1 MLIEENKHESLEDA
15 DFAKFKMTIREQ
27 MITEFHEEAARQE
40 IMLVRKEHEVKLEA
54 DAVKALLSGH
64 ELNMEELR
72 RQKEDKRKALV
83 DAERTKRKTEIRRR
97 NFTSKGVTGIGPDLA
112 TQIESVSHPKG
123 RSKLSMQAKQPPVFE
138 TQLAPEIVAEEA
150 PTPADVPAS
159 SNQSAVGKTETK
171 KQKKA
176 GKNKK
181 AAASREQPGNPKADA
196 PLEKQEDPEQTVQPP
211 EQKTQTK
218 PRGILKD
225 TSFRFDMKPTVEEI
239 SDEEADSWV
248 EPRIEAAK
256 PQASRPAGIS
266 EPQRAPSTRPFGS
279 DSEDDRIPRFAPAS
293 TVSKSKKMKEPVRS
307 SLSKQQNEPT
317 KEWPMFSAG
326 DTDQGYWDIINGGMG
341 VEPQQGDASESTG
354 STGGKHALWS
364 PPVFNEDSGDDGDD
378 LFNSFAFGGMAQAD
392 DVPSAPWAGNGL
404 HHKNIWSPDKNVW
417 SPGQNPIEK
426 NLAAKADARFRN
438 APTRKGGAG
447 KETRV
452 QNGVGGPG
460 AVDNGSWEAEM
471 MGKLFGLG
479 SPNYA

>member
-1 MLIEENKHESLEDA
+1 VLIEENRHESLEDA

-72 RQKEDKRKALV
+72 RQKEDKRKAMV
-83 DAERTKRKTEIRRR
+83 DAERTKRKAEIRRR
-97 NFTSKGVTGIGPDLA
+97 NFTSKGTVPDLA
-112 TQIESVSHPKG
+112 AQILSHPKG
-123 RSKLSMQAKQPPVFE
+123 QSKLSMQVKQPPVFE
-138 TQLAPEIVAEEA
+138 TQPAPEILAEEE
-150 PTPADVPAS
+150 PIPADVPAS

-181 AAASREQPGNPKADA
+181 TAASRVQPGNSKADA
-196 PLEKQEDPEQTVQPP
+196 PSEKQEDPEEIVRPP
-211 EQKTQTK
+211 EQKTQAK

-248 EPRIEAAK
+248 EPRVEAAK
-256 PQASRPAGIS
+256 LQASKPAGIFA

-279 DSEDDRIPRFAPAS
+279 DSEDDRIPRFAPAP

-307 SLSKQQNEPT
+307 SLSKQQNEAT
-317 KEWPMFSAG
+317 KEQPMFSNG
-326 DTDQGYWDIINGGMG
+326 DADQGYWDIINGGMG
-341 VEPQQGDASESTG
+341 VEPQQGDASEST
-354 STGGKHALWS
+354 SSMGGKHALWS

-378 LFNSFAFGGMAQAD
+378 LFNSFAFGGMGPAD
-392 DVPSAPWAGNGL
+392 DMPSVPWAGNVS
-404 HHKNIWSPDKNVW
+404 HHKNVWSPDKNVW

-426 NLAAKADARFRN
+426 NLAAKVDARFRN
-438 APTRKGGAG
+438 APTRKGGGG
-447 KETRV
+447 KEMSV
-452 QNGVGGPG
+452 QNSVGGLG

-479 SPNYA
+479 SPNYT